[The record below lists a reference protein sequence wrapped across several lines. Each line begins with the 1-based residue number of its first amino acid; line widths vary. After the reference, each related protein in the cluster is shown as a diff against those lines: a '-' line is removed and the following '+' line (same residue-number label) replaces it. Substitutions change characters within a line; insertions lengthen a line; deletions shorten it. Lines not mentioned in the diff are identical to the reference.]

1 MKGVFVT
8 GSNTGV
14 GKTTVAIEIV
24 RHISQTRVVKVR
36 KPVETNCEP
45 SDQNY
50 IPKDAVALSAAC
62 QKQEALEKVCPYCFE
77 IEASAELASA
87 DSGVKL
93 TLDDLVSACKHD
105 VDESF
110 VLVEGAGGLYS
121 PIAEAALNVDLAIE
135 LQLPLL
141 IVIRDEL
148 GAISQALLTLEAA
161 KNNNLTVACV
171 ILNVVE
177 SNNLSNKKA
186 LAAYTKTPVVSFY
199 QGDLETFCLEI
210 EKLVEDG

>member
-24 RHISQTRVVKVR
+24 RHISKTRVVKVR
-36 KPVETNCEP
+36 KPVETNCELSEQKYMP
-45 SDQNY
+45 R
-50 IPKDAVALSAAC
+50 DAIALSAAC
-62 QKQEALEKVCPYCFE
+62 QLQEPLNKVCPYCFE
-77 IEASAELASA
+77 VEANAELASA
-87 DSGVKL
+87 ESGEKL
-93 TLDDLVSACKHD
+93 TLKDLVLACKCD

-141 IVIRDEL
+141 IVVRDEL

-177 SNNLSNKKA
+177 NNNLSNKEA
-186 LAAYTKTPVVSFY
+186 LAAYTETPVVSFS
-199 QGDLETFCLEI
+199 QNGLEAFCSEI
-210 EKLVEDG
+210 GKLV

>member
-24 RHISQTRVVKVR
+24 RHISQTRDVKVR
-36 KPVETNCEP
+36 KPVETNCEFIE
-45 SDQNY
+45 QNY

-62 QKQEALEKVCPYCFE
+62 QQQEALIKVCPYCFE
-77 IEASAELASA
+77 IEASPEMASTVN
-87 DSGVKL
+87 GEKL
-93 TLDDLVSACKHD
+93 TLEDLVLACKRD

-110 VLVEGAGGLYS
+110 VVVEGAGGLYS

-161 KNNNLTVACV
+161 KNNNLAVACV

-177 SNNLSNKKA
+177 GNSLFNKAA
-186 LAAYTKTPVVSFY
+186 LGAYTDTPVISFSR
-199 QGDLETFCLEI
+199 GASVVFCSAI
-210 EKLVEDG
+210 EKLI

>member
-24 RHISQTRVVKVR
+24 RHISKTRDVKVR
-36 KPVETNCEP
+36 KPVETNCEIRE
-45 SDQNY
+45 QVF
-50 IPKDAVALSAAC
+50 IPKDAIALSAAC
-62 QKQEALEKVCPYCFE
+62 QLQEPLNKVCPYCFE
-77 IEASAELASA
+77 AEASAEIASA
-87 DSGVKL
+87 DSGEKL
-93 TLDDLVSACKHD
+93 TLKELVLACKCD
-105 VDESF
+105 VDNSF

-141 IVIRDEL
+141 IVVLDEL

-161 KNNNLTVACV
+161 RKNKLTVACV
-171 ILNVVE
+171 VLNAVE
-177 SNNLSNKKA
+177 SNNLSNKEA
-186 LAAYTKTPVVSFY
+186 LAAYTKTPIISFS
-199 QGDLETFCLEI
+199 QNGLEAFCSEI
-210 EKLVEDG
+210 GKLV

>member
-24 RHISQTRVVKVR
+24 RHISQTRDVKVR
-36 KPVETNCEP
+36 KPVETNCEL
-45 SDQNY
+45 SGQNY
-50 IPKDAVALSAAC
+50 MPKDAIALSAAC
-62 QKQEALEKVCPYCFE
+62 QQQEDLEKICPYCFE
-77 IEASAELASA
+77 IEASAEMASTE
-87 DSGVKL
+87 SGKKL
-93 TLDDLVSACKHD
+93 TLEALALACMRD
-105 VDESF
+105 IDESF

-121 PIAEAALNVDLAIE
+121 PIAEAALNIDLAIE

-161 KNNNLTVACV
+161 KNNNLIVAGV

-177 SNNLSNKKA
+177 NNSLSNKEA
-186 LAAYTKTPVVSFY
+186 LAAYTKTPVISFS
-199 QGDLETFCLEI
+199 QGDLGAFCSEI
-210 EKLVEDG
+210 EKLV

>member
-24 RHISQTRVVKVR
+24 RHISKTRTVKVR
-36 KPVETNCEP
+36 KPVETNCEF
-45 SDQNY
+45 SEQKH
-50 IPKDAVALSAAC
+50 IPRDAIALSAAC
-62 QKQEALEKVCPYCFE
+62 QLQEPLDKVCPYCFE

-87 DSGVKL
+87 VSAEKL
-93 TLDDLVSACKHD
+93 TLEDLVLACKRD

-161 KNNNLTVACV
+161 KKNKLTVACV
-171 ILNVVE
+171 VLNVVK
-177 SNNLSNKKA
+177 SNSLSNKEA
-186 LAAYTKTPVVSFY
+186 LAAYTETPVISFS
-199 QGDLETFCLEI
+199 QGGLEGFCSEI
-210 EKLVEDG
+210 GRLV

>member
-24 RHISQTRVVKVR
+24 RHISKTRAVKVR
-36 KPVETNCEP
+36 KPVETNCEL
-45 SDQNY
+45 SEQSY
-50 IPKDAVALSAAC
+50 IPKDAIALSAAC
-62 QKQEALEKVCPYCFE
+62 QLQEPLNKVCPYCFE
-77 IEASAELASA
+77 IEASAELAST
-87 DSGVKL
+87 DSSEKL
-93 TLDDLVSACKHD
+93 TLEDLVLACKCD
-105 VDESF
+105 VDENF

-121 PIAEAALNVDLAIE
+121 PIAEAALNVDLANE

-161 KNNNLTVACV
+161 KKNKLTVACV
-171 ILNVVE
+171 VLNVIE
-177 SNNLSNKKA
+177 SNNLSNKEA
-186 LAAYTKTPVVSFY
+186 LTAYTETPVVSFS
-199 QGDLETFCLEI
+199 QGDLDAFCSEI
-210 EKLVEDG
+210 EKLV

>member
-24 RHISQTRVVKVR
+24 RHISKTRAVKVR
-36 KPVETNCEP
+36 KPVETNCEL
-45 SDQNY
+45 SEQKY
-50 IPKDAVALSAAC
+50 IPRDAIALSAAC
-62 QKQEALEKVCPYCFE
+62 QLQEPIDKVCPYCFE
-77 IEASAELASA
+77 IEASAEFASA
-87 DSGVKL
+87 ASAEKI
-93 TLDDLVSACKHD
+93 TLEDLVLACKRD

-135 LQLPLL
+135 LQMPLL

-161 KNNNLTVACV
+161 KNNSLAVACV

-177 SNNLSNKKA
+177 GNSLFNKAA
-186 LAAYTKTPVVSFY
+186 LGAYTDAPVISFS
-199 QGDLETFCLEI
+199 QAGLEVFCSEI
-210 EKLVEDG
+210 EKLI

>member
-24 RHISQTRVVKVR
+24 RHISQTRDVKVR
-36 KPVETNCEP
+36 KPVETNCEFIE
-45 SDQNY
+45 QIY
-50 IPKDAVALSAAC
+50 IPKDSVALSAAC
-62 QKQEALEKVCPYCFE
+62 QQQEALIKVCPFCFE
-77 IEASAELASA
+77 IEASPEMASTV
-87 DSGVKL
+87 SGEKL
-93 TLDDLVSACKHD
+93 TLEDLVLACKCD

-110 VLVEGAGGLYS
+110 VVVEGAGGLYS

-161 KNNNLTVACV
+161 KNNNLAVACV

-177 SNNLSNKKA
+177 RNSLFNKAA
-186 LAAYTKTPVVSFY
+186 LGAYTDTPVISFS
-199 QGDLETFCLEI
+199 QGALEVFCSEI
-210 EKLVEDG
+210 EKLI

>member
-24 RHISQTRVVKVR
+24 RHISQTRDVKVR
-36 KPVETNCEP
+36 KPVETNCEL
-45 SDQNY
+45 SGQNY
-50 IPKDAVALSAAC
+50 MPKDAIALSAAC
-62 QKQEALEKVCPYCFE
+62 QQQEALEKVCPYCFE

-121 PIAEAALNVDLAIE
+121 PIAEATLNVDLAIE
-135 LQLPLL
+135 LQLPVL

-161 KNNNLTVACV
+161 KKNKLTVACV
-171 ILNVVE
+171 VLNVVN
-177 SNNLSNKKA
+177 SNNLSNKEA
-186 LAAYTKTPVVSFY
+186 LAAYTETPIISFS
-199 QGDLETFCLEI
+199 QGDLGAFCSEI
-210 EKLVEDG
+210 EKLI

>member
-24 RHISQTRVVKVR
+24 RHISKTRTVKVR
-36 KPVETNCEP
+36 KPVETNCKLSE
-45 SDQNY
+45 QKY
-50 IPKDAVALSAAC
+50 IPRDAIALSAAC
-62 QKQEALEKVCPYCFE
+62 QLQESLDKVCPYCFE
-77 IEASAELASA
+77 IEASAELASVSSA
-87 DSGVKL
+87 EKL
-93 TLDDLVSACKHD
+93 TLEDLVLACKRD

-121 PIAEAALNVDLAIE
+121 PIAKAALNVDLAIE

-148 GAISQALLTLEAA
+148 GAISQTLLTLEAA
-161 KNNNLTVACV
+161 KKNKLTVACV
-171 ILNVVE
+171 VLNVVK
-177 SNNLSNKKA
+177 SNNLSNKEA
-186 LAAYTKTPVVSFY
+186 LSAYTETPVISFS
-199 QGDLETFCLEI
+199 QRSLGVFCSEI
-210 EKLVEDG
+210 EKLV

>member
-8 GSNTGV
+8 GSNTSV

-24 RHISQTRVVKVR
+24 RHISKTRAVKVR
-36 KPVETNCEP
+36 KPVETNCVP
-45 SDQNY
+45 SGQSY
-50 IPKDAVALSAAC
+50 MPKDAIALSAAC
-62 QKQEALEKVCPYCFE
+62 QIQEPLDKVCPYCFE
-77 IEASAELASA
+77 VEASAEFASA
-87 DSGVKL
+87 ASAEKI
-93 TLDDLVSACKHD
+93 TLEDLVLACKSD

-161 KNNNLTVACV
+161 QKNKLTVACV
-171 ILNVVE
+171 VLNIVK
-177 SNNLSNKKA
+177 SNNLSNKEA
-186 LAAYTKTPVVSFY
+186 LAAYTETPIISFS
-199 QGDLETFCLEI
+199 QGDLGVFCSEI
-210 EKLVEDG
+210 EKLI

>member
-24 RHISQTRVVKVR
+24 RHISKTRAVKVR
-36 KPVETNCEP
+36 KPVETNCEL
-45 SDQNY
+45 SEQSY
-50 IPKDAVALSAAC
+50 IPKDAIALSAAC
-62 QKQEALEKVCPYCFE
+62 QLQEPLNKVCPYCFE
-77 IEASAELASA
+77 IEASAELAST
-87 DSGVKL
+87 DSSEKL
-93 TLDDLVSACKHD
+93 TLEDLVLACRCD
-105 VDESF
+105 VDENF

-121 PIAEAALNVDLAIE
+121 PIAEAALNVDLANE

-161 KNNNLTVACV
+161 KKNRLTVACV
-171 ILNVVE
+171 VLNVVK
-177 SNNLSNKKA
+177 SNNLSNKEA
-186 LAAYTKTPVVSFY
+186 LTAYTETPVVSFS
-199 QGDLETFCLEI
+199 QGDLDAFCSEI
-210 EKLVEDG
+210 EKLV